1 MFPEAVRC
9 HGPEH
14 LHSSQTYWIA
24 VNTGQSSQDVGSC
37 FGCPVLTGFCWGG
50 AHYHTGNGQQLSG
63 SSWCDTFPSVAVHI
77 LTLLLWFLGTHH
89 IQIPSLCFPTF
100 PSVLRPVWTGL
111 ISFIAWDTGY
121 RQQMLS
127 GEMVG
132 KWRRSS
138 CCGTARD
145 GLSPSSWPHCTTE
158 ANEGCLSVRFP
169 GWFWPSLSFLLI
181 PPLMSVLT

>member
-14 LHSSQTYWIA
+14 LHFSHTYWAA

-37 FGCPVLTGFCWGG
+37 FGYPVLTGFYWGG

-63 SSWCDTFPSVAVHI
+63 PSWCDTFPSVAVHI
-77 LTLLLWFLGTHH
+77 LTLLLWLLGTHH

-100 PSVLRPVWTGL
+100 PSMLRPVWKASSPLLPGIQVTGNRR
-111 ISFIAWDTGY
+111 FQE
-121 RQQMLS
+121 RR
-127 GEMVG
+127 VG
-132 KWRRSS
+132 KWRRSL

-145 GLSPSSWPHCTTE
+145 GLTPSSWPHCSTE